1 MENKKKVEDQKK
13 GITGKANP
21 ATNPKNKMDS
31 NKKPDLK
38 KNH

>member
-1 MENKKKVEDQKK
+1 MVDKKKVDDQKN
-13 GITGKANP
+13 GVTVKANP
-21 ATNPKNKMDS
+21 ATDPKNKMDS